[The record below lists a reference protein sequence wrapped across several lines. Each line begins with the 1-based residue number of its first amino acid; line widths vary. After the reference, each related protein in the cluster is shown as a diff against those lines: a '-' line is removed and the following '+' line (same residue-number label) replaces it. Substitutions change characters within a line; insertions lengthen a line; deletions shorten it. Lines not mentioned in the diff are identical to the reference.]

1 MHLIG
6 KKIPK
11 MIDLDINFDFREDSI
26 CGDPDTDSIR
36 LYENHKVLWSKIL
49 SDENVFKLDILS
61 IGGKFG
67 RILLKCNKYDNLSS
81 DRMCPHFV
89 GKYKGKFD
97 DWLTEE
103 EKKEFKHIV
112 RTVGGHIVFPAHKKN
127 GFTINQARGVNR
139 KISDRFDLTLECI
152 RLFYSN
158 ERSPLLDAIIRY
170 EDFFQL
176 FGNFENYVNFFLL
189 QDFVTENYD
198 VKFSLPF
205 DNFERSPLPQNI
217 EEYISYKNE
226 TINQI
231 KKRNNRI
238 LDVLSS

>member
-1 MHLIG
+1 M
-6 KKIPK
+6 
-11 MIDLDINFDFREDSI
+11 
-26 CGDPDTDSIR
+26 
-36 LYENHKVLWSKIL
+36 
-49 SDENVFKLDILS
+49 
-61 IGGKFG
+61 
-67 RILLKCNKYDNLSS
+67 
-81 DRMCPHFV
+81 
-89 GKYKGKFD
+89 
-97 DWLTEE
+97 
-103 EKKEFKHIV
+103 
-112 RTVGGHIVFPAHKKN
+112 
-127 GFTINQARGVNR
+127 
-139 KISDRFDLTLECI
+139 
-152 RLFYSN
+152 
-158 ERSPLLDAIIRY
+158 DAIIRY